1 MTMWF
6 ENHTLPNQ
14 LSIFNPHSILTLVPP
29 PFFIEGQDWGIRGDG
44 TRAANLTVFMMMDSS
59 LFFPWEDIHTKTTG
73 YFWSRDF
80 CKRPIKWPMSA
91 EGEGTV
97 ESLGRKDWRYPIPVP
112 LRPWRTQRK
121 PTAFPVVPPK
131 EAWNEKGQEL

>member
-1 MTMWF
+1 M
-6 ENHTLPNQ
+6 P
-14 LSIFNPHSILTLVPP
+14 
-29 PFFIEGQDWGIRGDG
+29 
-44 TRAANLTVFMMMDSS
+44 
-59 LFFPWEDIHTKTTG
+59 
-73 YFWSRDF
+73 
-80 CKRPIKWPMSA
+80 A